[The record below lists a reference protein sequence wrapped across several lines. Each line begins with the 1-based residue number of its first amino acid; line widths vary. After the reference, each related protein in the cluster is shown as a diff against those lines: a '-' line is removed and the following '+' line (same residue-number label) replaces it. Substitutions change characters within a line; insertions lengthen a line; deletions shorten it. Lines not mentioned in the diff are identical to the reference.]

1 MGVPLVNLN
10 NVSKYYPKLLR
21 AGDRLRAL
29 YSVFYAKSRQPHFP
43 VLQDISLEVH
53 QGESLGLVGVNGA
66 GKSTLLKIIAGVI
79 KPNGGSVQVNGRIS
93 AMLELGAGFHPE
105 YTGRENIRLALS
117 LAGLNGAEVTQRLPE
132 IIEFADIGGY
142 IEEPIKHYSSGM
154 VVRLGFAVMTAVQP
168 DILITDEVLAVGD
181 ESFQKKCISWME
193 SYLSGGGTLLLCS
206 HSMFHIQKLCRK
218 ACWIHEGR
226 MRAYGDAFDVT
237 REYLAYHE
245 QKSIHDTTILK
256 NSSTGYRVTDLWLK
270 AGGESETA
278 EIDMGSDLLIAGRL
292 HSPDGRPPTVAIGL
306 LRADGTPIYGLT
318 SDIDGFVPKRLDA
331 HSFEFNLRLYAL
343 PLLPGKYTLR
353 THAMDPEGLRV
364 FDTMERAFSVIG
376 RTRELGVCRLHHR
389 WSSPSGELQ

>member
-1 MGVPLVNLN
+1 MAAPLIKLTH
-10 NVSKYYPKLLR
+10 VSKHYPKLLR

-29 YSVFYAKSRQPHFP
+29 YSVFYAKSRQPHFT
-43 VLQDISLEVH
+43 VLQDVSLEVH
-53 QGESLGLVGVNGA
+53 QGESLGLVGINGA

-79 KPNGGSVQVNGRIS
+79 KPNSGSVQVNGRIS

-117 LAGLNGAEVTQRLPE
+117 LAGLSGAEVTQRLPE

-154 VVRLGFAVMTAVQP
+154 VVRLGFAVMTAVRP

-181 ESFQKKCISWME
+181 ESFQKKCIGWME

-218 ACWIHEGR
+218 ACWVHEGR

-245 QKSIHDTTILK
+245 QKSISDPKLL
-256 NSSTGYRVTDLWLK
+256 SSASDYRVTELSLHL
-270 AGGESETA
+270 AGKDDGARIE
-278 EIDMGSDLLIAGRL
+278 MGADLLIAGRL

-306 LRADGTPIYGLT
+306 LRADGTPIYGVT
-318 SDIDGFVPKRLDA
+318 SDIDGFI
-331 HSFEFNLRLYAL
+331 LRPLGAQLYGFDLTLYAL

-353 THAMDPEGLRV
+353 AHAMDPEGLRL
-364 FDTMERAFSVIG
+364 FDTMEQGFEVYG
-376 RTRELGVCRLHHR
+376 RTRELGVCRLTHS
-389 WSSPSGELQ
+389 WGST